1 MAEEF
6 VVVLVD
12 VEVVGRLVV
21 VVLEGVADAGRVVV
35 VGVVTVLDMVVGL
48 LLVVLIAEVLAGFE
62 TLVDY
67 LIGNSELG
75 EDKKD
80 YMLNGRK

>member
-21 VVLEGVADAGRVVV
+21 VVLVGVADAGRVVV

-48 LLVVLIAEVLAGFE
+48 LLVVLIAEVL
-62 TLVDY
+62 D
-67 LIGNSELG
+67 
-75 EDKKD
+75 
-80 YMLNGRK
+80 RP